1 MKNNNC
7 FGTITLL
14 IAIGAS
20 ALFLLLLAILGW
32 AGVSSALLYHAV
44 RALAI
49 AWLAFLFGVVPFY
62 MLRRYRA

>member
-1 MKNNNC
+1 MSNNC

-44 RALAI
+44 RALALGWI
-49 AWLAFLFGVVPFY
+49 VFLLGVVPCY